1 MSKAPGSFVRSAISL
16 STRCQVLSLGIE
28 RVILSPQIIRIG
40 PKIKKNSRGIDSL
53 GLLLDHS
60 VWIVMYLIPAEQ
72 VSCIYFFH
80 NIIQRRI
87 VPIGDDAAA
96 HFLELLEIVDN
107 LRTEERTS
115 VF

>member
-1 MSKAPGSFVRSAISL
+1 MSKVQGSFVRSAISL
-16 STRCQVLSLGIE
+16 STRCRDLSIV
-28 RVILSPQIIRIG
+28 RVIFNPQIIRIG
-40 PKIKKNSRGIDSL
+40 SKRKKNSRERTP
-53 GLLLDHS
+53 GLLLDLV
-60 VWIVMYLIPAEQ
+60 VWIVMHSISAEQ
-72 VSCIYFFH
+72 VSGIYFFL